1 MSVLTPDE
9 LSVALSHFATKPGS
23 VLVAL
28 QDVQA
33 RFGYV
38 PDWALD
44 VVAKVCNVSRAEVYG
59 VFTFYSDLRKTAP
72 AKVVGKVCVAEACQ
86 ANGSRALADDLHNLG
101 YDVHKGAI
109 KDDIAFEQTFCLGNC
124 ALGPAA
130 LVNGEPVARATAARL
145 LEVAREHLADGEG
158 NN

>member
-9 LSVALSHFATKPGS
+9 LGVALAHFSTKPGS

-86 ANGSRALADDLHNLG
+86 ANGSRELAEALHAQG
-101 YDVHKGAI
+101 FDVHKGTANG
-109 KDDIAFEQTFCLGNC
+109 DIAFEQTFCLGNC

-130 LVNGEPVARATAARL
+130 IINGEPVARATADRL
-145 LEVAREHLADGEG
+145 VAVAKEHLLDEQGA
-158 NN
+158 N